1 MVYRISKERIETA
14 KEWHKSEDGLEW
26 HKQQSIKSWENR
38 EYKIKVCEEW

>member
-1 MVYRISKERIETA
+1 MVYRISKERETK

-38 EYKIKVCEEW
+38 E